1 MELKHQS
8 WSYNRHRHTAFN
20 RSNQQKDNSLL
31 NPNNDAGLSL
41 IVTGNVID
49 HALDRTITE
58 SESYFSLLINKT
70 ELVKLFRY

>member
-1 MELKHQS
+1 
-8 WSYNRHRHTAFN
+8 
-20 RSNQQKDNSLL
+20 
-31 NPNNDAGLSL
+31 L